1 MHLIIALMT
10 GISSEEAWLPQPD
23 THTKKNQR
31 TNTHT
36 LTHLLPL
43 LPVSL
48 LSLVPAEQWRDDLS
62 LSGMKKDKY
71 EPKKRVEG
79 SRKEREA
86 GAKERQHL
94 YFLADGGSFC
104 LFFSNFLPCL
114 LPHAEL

>member
-1 MHLIIALMT
+1 MVTVCHT
-10 GISSEEAWLPQPD
+10 GRRAGRQGASCAPHYSTDDW
-23 THTKKNQR
+23 NQLR
-31 TNTHT
+31 GGVAETHT
-36 LTHLLPL
+36 LTHLLSL

-62 LSGMKKDKY
+62 LSGTKKDKY

-94 YFLADGGSFC
+94 
-104 LFFSNFLPCL
+104 
-114 LPHAEL
+114 

>member
-23 THTKKNQR
+23 TKTPAE
-31 TNTHT
+31 THT
-36 LTHLLPL
+36 LTHLLSL

-62 LSGMKKDKY
+62 LSGTKKDKY

-94 YFLADGGSFC
+94 
-104 LFFSNFLPCL
+104 
-114 LPHAEL
+114 